1 MKMVKSLLLGSAAG
15 VVAVAGAQA
24 ADLPVKAKPVEY
36 VKVCSL
42 YGEGFFYI
50 PGTDTCLK
58 IGGWVRAEAVFN
70 GGGSHSEFLGAGSGG
85 QNNRIG
91 SKDVNMRARTVISFD
106 VRTQTEYGTLRA
118 YYRNGFELTTDAM
131 GGGQGTYYT
140 ERAFIQFAGFT
151 LGKSQ
156 SYFDFYAGVFS
167 YGGGYQGGAGSSTGA
182 SGTVLAAYTAQFGSG
197 WSASLSVED
206 TTYRRNAVWD
216 AGTNALA
223 LGAFPGPNGW
233 TPVGYA
239 TCGVA
244 LTTPD
249 GNTNIENQ
257 AGAAAIN
264 GTAVVGCTTGD
275 YAAQQ
280 VPDIVGNLRVDQAW
294 GSAQIAGALRQIR
307 SGYYGNNFTNNN
319 FVGPGGYTGV
329 APEDKWGYALSAG
342 IVLNLPWNPGDKLW
356 VEGTYTVGA
365 VQYMGMAQTGLF
377 GTYGRFNGNTV
388 GQGQGLDAVFANTI
402 GPATPTAA
410 GLVAA
415 PSGLQLTT
423 AWMVAAAY
431 EHYWTPALRTD
442 FFGSYNHVEYNG
454 VATAIYCSSPVGSV
468 RTAAGA
474 APNFATGAVIG
485 CDPDFTVWGVG
496 VRTIWNPVKNL
507 DVGLEVMYTK
517 LDQSMDPTTVRW
529 NFGGGTG
536 RPAGLYV
543 PADQDIWSGVI
554 RVQRNFWP

>member
-15 VVAVAGAQA
+15 LVAVAGAQA

-36 VKVCSL
+36 VKICSL

-50 PGTDTCLK
+50 PGTDTCIK
-58 IGGWVRAEAVFN
+58 IGGWVRAEFVTNAA
-70 GGGSHSEFLGAGSGG
+70 GSFSEFLSGTG
-85 QNNRIG
+85 GRNNRID
-91 SKDVNMRARTVISFD
+91 SKDLNMRARTVVSFD
-106 VRTQTEYGTLRA
+106 TRTQTEYGTLRT

-156 SYFDFYAGVFS
+156 SYFDFYNGVFGYGLS
-167 YGGGYQGGAGSSTGA
+167 YLGGGGSNTGA

-197 WSASLSVED
+197 FSATISAED
-206 TTYRRNAVWD
+206 NTYRRNAVWD

-223 LGAFPGPNGW
+223 IGAFPGPNGW

-239 TCGVA
+239 TCGVS

-249 GNTNIENQ
+249 GNNNVTNN
-257 AGAAAIN
+257 AGAPAIL
-264 GTAVVGCTTGD
+264 GTNVVGCATGD

-280 VPDIVGNLRVDQAW
+280 VPDIVGSLRVDQAW
-294 GSAQIAGALRQIR
+294 GSAQIAGALHQVRT
-307 SGYYGNNFTNNN
+307 GYYGNNFTNTL

-329 APEDKWGYALSAG
+329 APEDKWGYALMAG
-342 IVLNLPWNPGDKLW
+342 AVINLPWAQGDKFW
-356 VEGTYTVGA
+356 IEAAYTVGA
-365 VQYMGMAQTGLF
+365 TQYAGCAQTGV
-377 GTYGRFNGNTV
+377 YGNFLRFNGNTV
-388 GQGQGLDAVFANTI
+388 GQGQCLDALFANTI

-410 GLVAA
+410 GVVAA
-415 PSGLQLTT
+415 PSGVQLTKIWT
-423 AWMVAAAY
+423 IAAAI
-431 EHYWTPALRTD
+431 EHYWTPGLRSDLFASYMETD
-442 FFGSYNHVEYNG
+442 FN
-454 VATAIYCSSPVGSV
+454 ATATTIYCSSPVGAA

-485 CDPDFTVWGVG
+485 CNPDFKVWGIG
-496 VRTIWNPVKNL
+496 LRTIWNPVKNL
-507 DVGLEVMYTK
+507 DVGFEVMYAK
-517 LDQSMDPTTVRW
+517 LDQNMDPTTTRW
-529 NFGGGTG
+529 NFGGAGG
-536 RPAGLYV
+536 RPAGLFV
-543 PADQDIWSGVI
+543 PADQDIWSGGI